1 MFTGIITAKGRIRSL
16 KEQGGDLRMVI
27 ESHGLR
33 WSEFSIGES
42 ISVNGICLTIAALH
56 NDGFEADVSAET
68 MKVTTFA
75 GLNTG
80 SMLNLE
86 PSIRLSDRLGGHLV
100 SGHVDCVGTI
110 RARDNDARSVRL
122 KIELPKKY
130 DRYLAKKGAICVD
143 GVSLTINEV
152 SEDTFEVNII
162 SHTAEK
168 TIIGDYSVG
177 TVVNIEVDLVA
188 RYVECVLHNDRVPK
202 TSGTGISRN
211 FLKTHGYA

>member
-56 NDGFEADVSAET
+56 NDGFEADVSVET
-68 MKVTTFA
+68 MKVTTFD

-80 SMLNLE
+80 SMLNHE

-110 RARDNDARSVRL
+110 INIYSFDFGHYIYIYIQI
-122 KIELPKKY
+122 KIM
-130 DRYLAKKGAICVD
+130 I
-143 GVSLTINEV
+143 
-152 SEDTFEVNII
+152 
-162 SHTAEK
+162 
-168 TIIGDYSVG
+168 
-177 TVVNIEVDLVA
+177 
-188 RYVECVLHNDRVPK
+188 
-202 TSGTGISRN
+202 
-211 FLKTHGYA
+211 YATYQIYI